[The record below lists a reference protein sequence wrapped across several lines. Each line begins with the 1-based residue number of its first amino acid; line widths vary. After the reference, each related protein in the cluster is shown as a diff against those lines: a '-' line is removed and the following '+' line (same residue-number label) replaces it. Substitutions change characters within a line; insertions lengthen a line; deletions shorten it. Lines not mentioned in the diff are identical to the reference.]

1 VKARLLS
8 FVLLLMML
16 LVSGLTAAIQP
27 RILLADELGKLDLD
41 AIVPKQFGDWVLDPG
56 PAMVINPQVKE
67 TLDKIYNQTLSR
79 TYVNS
84 KGYRVM
90 LSIAYGL
97 DQRDAMQVHY
107 PEVCYPAQGFHVSSN
122 ETGVLKTS
130 LGSIPVRH
138 LSTSLSG
145 QRFEP
150 VTYWTTIGEEVVAN
164 NSNKKLAELHY
175 GLRGH
180 IPDGLLFRVSSI
192 DRNTAVAFSEQEAFV
207 AQLLPSVEAKHLSRL
222 SGLGS
227 RQDLPNRAFSWLQR

>member
-1 VKARLLS
+1 MKARLLS
-8 FVLLLMML
+8 ALLLGAML
-16 LVSGLTAAIQP
+16 LVSGLTTAIQP
-27 RILLADELGKLDLD
+27 KVLLADELGKLDIE
-41 AIVPKQFGDWVLDPG
+41 AVVPKQFGDWVLDPG
-56 PAMVINPQVKE
+56 PAMVINPQMKE

-107 PEVCYPAQGFHVSSN
+107 PEVCYPAQGFQVSSN
-122 ETGVLKTS
+122 EPGVVKTS
-130 LGSIPVRH
+130 LGTIPVRL

-192 DRNTAVAFSEQEAFV
+192 DRDTSAAFAAQEAFV
-207 AQLLPSVEAKHLSRL
+207 AQLLPTIAPKHLSRL
-222 SGLGS
+222 SGLGA
-227 RQDLPNRAFSWLQR
+227 RRDLPNRAFSWLQ